1 MSSACHAW
9 KLRART
15 SVVTVAS
22 TLPAPRLGWK
32 RGTSH
37 ACESLCGAASE
48 GTAPCQ
54 TAALSQ
60 TCCFRVLSSTSTT
73 SGCARERPTLLPR
86 AKARSVARAGARAAG
101 SPSRPFR
108 SGALSSFVHQ
118 TRRKNSREL
127 LFFLFWRARARS
139 VPHAKRS
146 ALSKP
151 VLRERAD
158 LYFSHADILV
168 GCAPAPPAH
177 RVVRTWCCE

>member
-1 MSSACHAW
+1 M
-9 KLRART
+9 
-15 SVVTVAS
+15 TVAS

-139 VPHAKRS
+139 VPHTKRS
-146 ALSKP
+146 ARQGKARQRVSSLKTSF
-151 VLRERAD
+151 ERAD

>member
-151 VLRERAD
+151 VLRELTFTFRMQI
-158 LYFSHADILV
+158 FSSAARLRRLPTV
-168 GCAPAPPAH
+168 SSAQ
-177 RVVRTWCCE
+177 VL

>member
-86 AKARSVARAGARAAG
+86 AKARSVARAGARAA
-101 SPSRPFR
+101 
-108 SGALSSFVHQ
+108 ALSSFVHQ

-151 VLRERAD
+151 VLRELTFTFRMQI
-158 LYFSHADILV
+158 FSSAARLRRLPTV
-168 GCAPAPPAH
+168 SSAH
-177 RVVRTWCCE
+177 GAVNDTGTSIGTSV